1 LSIAIAM
8 PALPSAMAERYLAR
22 GHVKLDDKVKPAHV
36 IAEFE
41 TDKTTMEI
49 EAVFERIV
57 CVLFFE
63 KGRWA

>member
-1 LSIAIAM
+1 
-8 PALPSAMAERYLAR
+8 MAERYLAR